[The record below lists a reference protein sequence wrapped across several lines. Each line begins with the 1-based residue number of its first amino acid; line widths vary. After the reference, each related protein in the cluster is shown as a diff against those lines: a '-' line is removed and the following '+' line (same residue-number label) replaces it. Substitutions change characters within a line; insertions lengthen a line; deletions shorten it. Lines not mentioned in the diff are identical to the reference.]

1 MKLLITGAS
10 SYVGAKIY
18 TDLKKKFDVI
28 GTYYTNKLFPELE
41 SLDIRNKV
49 DVENFIQK
57 IRPDIIIHIAA
68 NPSGSWCEQNPE
80 QALAINQEGTK
91 NIADA
96 ANKFNAKVIFI
107 SSLAIANTDNLYGR
121 TKFEGENFVKKVG
134 AGYVI
139 LRPSLIVGFSPNTT
153 NDRPFNR
160 LLKNITEQTP
170 AIYDTSWKFQPTW
183 LKHISE
189 VIETIIKK
197 NIVNEIIPICVS
209 EIKTRFDIAN
219 DILPEFNIKVMS
231 EDKNDQSPIFSDD
244 LKKLKELKLPFYTYI
259 QMVKGIK
266 EEIKSYLK
274 NK

>member
-18 TDLKKKFDVI
+18 TDLKKKFDVV
-28 GTYYTNKLFPELE
+28 GTYHTNKLFPELE
-41 SLDIRNKV
+41 YLDIRNKI

-57 IRPDIIIHIAA
+57 TRPNIIVHVAA

-80 QALAINQEGTK
+80 QAVAINQEGTK
-91 NIADA
+91 NIAEA
-96 ANKFNAKVIFI
+96 ANKLNAKVIFI
-107 SSLAIANTDNLYGR
+107 SSLAIANTENLYGR
-121 TKFEGENFVKKVG
+121 TKFEGENFIKKIK

-139 LRPSLIVGFSPNTT
+139 LRPSLIIGFSPNTT
-153 NDRPFNR
+153 NDKPFNR

-189 VIETIIKK
+189 VIEIIIER
-197 NIVNEIIPICVS
+197 NIINEIIPICVP
-209 EIKTRFDIAN
+209 EIKTKFDIAK
-219 DILPEFNIKVMS
+219 DVLSEFNIEVIP
-231 EDKNDQSPIFSDD
+231 EDKKKFTPNFSDD
-244 LKKLKELKLPFYTYI
+244 LKKLKELKLPFYTYN

-266 EEIKSYLK
+266 EEIKNYLK
-274 NK
+274 IK